1 MADIIIINIIIISVI
16 IIIILLQSSRNKSY
30 KHAACTQYIYIHVY
44 VQA

>member
-1 MADIIIINIIIISVI
+1 MADIIIINIIIISV